1 MISKAIA
8 RYIKVTPRKTRMV
21 IRLIKGLDVPR
32 ALAILA
38 NTYKSPSVHIAR
50 VVKSAASNA
59 TSKTPSI
66 KEGDLYISKITA
78 DGGPTTRRFKA
89 QAMGRATKILKRTS
103 HIYVE
108 LDVKK

>member
-21 IRLIKGLDVPR
+21 IRLIKGLDVPK

-38 NTYKSPSVHIAR
+38 NTHKSPSIHIAR
-50 VVKSAASNA
+50 AVKSAASNA

-66 KEGDLYISKITA
+66 KEGELYISKITV
-78 DGGPTTRRFKA
+78 DEGPMQRRFKA
-89 QAMGRATKILKRTS
+89 QAMGRATKIMKQIGRAS
-103 HIYVE
+103 CR
-108 LDVKK
+108 